1 MAKSL
6 LQLLLIS
13 KFDLLPS
20 IVFVLFCCLCR
31 QWQRQRQS
39 LCRCWS
45 QQIFVCLI
53 MRVCLQ
59 DMLHTCGCLWKRIN
73 SNTTRDGKYRKIVEK
88 LNYRYCYL
96 SILIRI
102 NTSVSYACWCK
113 SIYLA
118 LASSHEH
125 KHMNTYSW
133 GGGGNKLSL
142 PPSLPALPSQLSSSL
157 LSLPRPRHWKRRWR
171 SKR

>member
-6 LQLLLIS
+6 LQLLLIW

-31 QWQRQRQS
+31 QWQRQRQRQS

-73 SNTTRDGKYRKIVEK
+73 SNITRDGKYRKIVEK
-88 LNYRYCYL
+88 LNYRCCYL

-118 LASSHEH
+118 LAHT
-125 KHMNTYSW
+125 NTNTW
-133 GGGGNKLSL
+133 TPTVVGGNKLSL